1 MKILVKSVLVLARK
15 LNSEQLLKMAY
26 LLATKRSDILS
37 CYYIAC
43 RYFMKSDT
51 GFYVIS
57 GILAKHDLSLSQI
70 ANPILD
76 AYCNKVLELSDI
88 RSFKVQIDNDVQGC
102 SVSKF
107 STFLKYVDLFLSK
120 DFQAAYE
127 VWRGFNDVANCLATF
142 KDNVT
147 NESISDKK
155 IAVVLPGTSNIE
167 FGEEIDNYPL
177 VARTTFN
184 LPSSDKYKYSGAR
197 FDYAF
202 LNSDRYNS
210 LSDWSSKE
218 LSVFSPIIISNMSCK
233 SNKVKGL
240 KNKPILELSDVDT
253 PISNYIFMALKIA
266 HWCIDNAYLKP
277 TFYNGDFY
285 LNDKLYENDNYDS
298 KEYLAHE
305 KNVIDSYLLHDV
317 FFVHACLSI
326 YYQEGLIDAKGALNK
341 ILKMSGT
348 EFSEALAKRWS

>member
-1 MKILVKSVLVLARK
+1 MKILIESFLVLARK
-15 LNSEQLLKMAY
+15 LKSEHFLRAAY
-26 LLATKRSDILS
+26 LLATSKNDVLS

-43 RYFMKSDT
+43 RYFMTSDT

-57 GILAKHDLSLSQI
+57 AILSKHDLSLAQI
-70 ANPILD
+70 ANP
-76 AYCNKVLELSDI
+76 VLEGYNKAIKLDDI
-88 RSFKVQIDNDVQGC
+88 RNFKLKIDNEVQGR
-102 SVSKF
+102 SIRKF
-107 STFLKYVDLFLSK
+107 SMLLEYFDLFLSK

-127 VWRGFNDVANCLATF
+127 VWRGFDDVVSCLAAF
-142 KDNVT
+142 EDDVVNKNV
-147 NESISDKK
+147 SDRK

-167 FGEEIDNYPL
+167 FGEEIDSYPL

-184 LPSSDKYKYSGAR
+184 LPSSDKYKYSGTR

-218 LSVFSPIIISNMSCK
+218 LFVFSPIIVSNMSCK
-233 SNKVKGL
+233 SNNVKGL
-240 KNKPILELSDVDT
+240 NHTPILELSDVDT

-285 LNDKLYENDNYDS
+285 LNDKLYESESYDS
-298 KEYLAHE
+298 KVYLLHE

-317 FFVHACLSI
+317 FYTHACLSV
-326 YYQEGLIDAKGALNK
+326 YHKEGLIGAKGALDK